1 MSDKQ
6 QPDKANPLDEDL
18 NVPAYDSMRQDNPDV
33 FARAGRAEPQEIRPQ
48 KQEAAETEVLSNP
61 AANGTAQQGNQQ
73 SAGEETAVLD
83 PAAVAQTEGFAAD
96 DAGLSEEELAEQERK
111 LQQEQEIGRAHV

>member
-48 KQEAAETEVLSNP
+48 KQEVAETEVLSNP
-61 AANGTAQQGNQQ
+61 AANGAAQQGNQQ
-73 SAGEETAVLD
+73 SAGEDTAVFE
-83 PAAVAQTEGFAAD
+83 PAAQTPFT
-96 DAGLSEEELAEQERK
+96 QHK
-111 LQQEQEIGRAHV
+111 HHT